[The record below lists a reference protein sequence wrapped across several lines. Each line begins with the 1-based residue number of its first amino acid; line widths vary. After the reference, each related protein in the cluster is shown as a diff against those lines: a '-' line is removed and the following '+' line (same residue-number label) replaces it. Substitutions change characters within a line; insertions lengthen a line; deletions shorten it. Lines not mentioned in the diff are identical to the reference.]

1 MIYLLEDLYQL
12 EAELL
17 DAIQC
22 EDWNQADQIEKE
34 IQEVKDYFK
43 DIES

>member
-22 EDWNQADQIEKE
+22 EDWNQADLIDQEIKE
-34 IQEVKDYFK
+34 LKDYFK
-43 DIES
+43 EIES